1 MITTQQPVKGT
12 ITPATRSFFEH
23 LSVKR
28 ITLFIAGILFSIFSF
43 AQADADGI
51 PERPNPPRLV
61 NNLSNEKP
69 NLLSAQEEAQLEQKL
84 QAFANETS
92 NQIVIAIVDDLKGLE
107 PYDFATRLGHKWG
120 VGQAK
125 MDNGIVILLKPT
137 TNESGKH
144 SLTIAV
150 GYGLEGAI
158 PDLTTKRIRENE
170 MNPYFKSGDFYTGLD
185 KGTTVLMALAKGEYN
200 SDAYGKKK
208 KKSFPAGVLI
218 PIILIIIFVIMR
230 GSRGGRGGGMT
241 MSSSGFLLGALLGG
255 GGRGGGGFGGGSSG
269 GFGGFGGGSFG
280 GGGSSGSW

>member
-1 MITTQQPVKGT
+1 MRTTLQPVKGT
-12 ITPATRSFFEH
+12 ITPATRSLFEH

-28 ITLFIAGILFSIFSF
+28 ITLFVAGLLFSLFSF

-51 PERPNPPRLV
+51 PERPNPARLV
-61 NNLSNEKP
+61 NNLSNENP
-69 NLLSAQEEAQLEQKL
+69 NLLSQQEEAQLEQKL
-84 QAFANETS
+84 EDFANQTS
-92 NQIVIAIVDDLKGLE
+92 NQIVIVIVDDLKGLE

-125 MDNGIVILLKPT
+125 MDNGIVILIKPT
-137 TNESGKH
+137 DNESGKH
-144 SLTIAV
+144 VMTIAV

-158 PDLTTKRIRENE
+158 PDLTTKQIRENE

-185 KGTTVLMALAKGEYN
+185 KGTTVLMSLAKGEYN

-208 KKSFPAGVLI
+208 KKSFPLAVLI
-218 PIILIIIFVIMR
+218 PIIIFIIIAAARNRR
-230 GSRGGRGGGMT
+230 GGGGMT

-255 GGRGGGGFGGGSSG
+255 GGRGSGGGFGGGSSG
-269 GFGGFGGGSFG
+269 GFGGFGGGGFG